1 MVIRKMKS
9 FRKIC
14 KKRVCIFLSKKWEKQ
29 VSTEWAVSP
38 GARSAT
44 ERLARSHL
52 KGKLLDVLILFT
64 ERNENR

>member
-29 VSTEWAVSP
+29 VSTERAVSP

-44 ERLARSHL
+44 ERRKACKVTSE
-52 KGKLLDVLILFT
+52 GKTFGCFDIVYRK
-64 ERNENR
+64 E

>member
-29 VSTEWAVSP
+29 VLAQ
-38 GARSAT
+38 GLRQNG